1 MKSMLTYIDIFG
13 TKFHFLTYQK
23 MKFQTWIGGIITI
36 ITFLLTIILIFI
48 FEEDFFFRKNPVYY
62 YSNII
67 DKYEKINLS
76 KEKVMIAFRL
86 EDKNGMKINSD
97 NILYPMIYYYSSSSN
112 TNNNYSE
119 KYIPYRKCKE
129 KDFEDNENL
138 ILKYGELYCIEW
150 ENLTFGGNWGNDFLY
165 YFEIRLFYCKNGENY
180 SFNNSNCTSI
190 ESLKNF
196 FSNQSVF
203 ISIYYNTVNFR
214 VNNLKK
220 PFERKHKIYLSTLN
234 HKLRKIERTYLRKQI
249 LNDDQG
255 FLFSDKKQKSI
266 WAIDS
271 INTEYNYFTEDE
283 ILNEGF
289 STMIYSFNIYMQFEK
304 MVYTRKY
311 TKIQDIIAMLSGLLT
326 FFNFLG
332 KIISDSINLSFRKL
346 KIIEMFFNVS
356 TNNTKKK
363 RITFSNLAFDATENS
378 FNKLI
383 NSNSTDLKKK
393 KYNSNINNV
402 FLFNSKSNYIN
413 IPNTTSEGKKY
424 KTQISTDL
432 HFFKDNIK
440 MNNNIKYKNKHND
453 TSLLFLKFKNGNLFS
468 KKNPNDFSIK
478 TLVTVDLKKKMKT
491 ICCCNYYS
499 NNKNKLKKKKTI
511 YELTNDI
518 YDEKC
523 DLFFYFL
530 SLKEIRFLKE
540 IFLNPHQNLSI
551 KFTKKL
557 NVVEK
562 ENLFDIKKNENKREK
577 IIEYFKRMFRYKK
590 NSKLDNFIFEKLDD
604 DIKTQILAKK

>member
-1 MKSMLTYIDIFG
+1 M
-13 TKFHFLTYQK
+13 
-23 MKFQTWIGGIITI
+23 
-36 ITFLLTIILIFI
+36 
-48 FEEDFFFRKNPVYY
+48 Y
-62 YSNII
+62 YS
-67 DKYEKINLS
+67 
-76 KEKVMIAFRL
+76 
-86 EDKNGMKINSD
+86 
-97 NILYPMIYYYSSSSN
+97 
-112 TNNNYSE
+112 
-119 KYIPYRKCKE
+119 
-129 KDFEDNENL
+129 
-138 ILKYGELYCIEW
+138 
-150 ENLTFGGNWGNDFLY
+150 FLY
-165 YFEIRLFYCKNGENY
+165 KL
-180 SFNNSNCTSI
+180 
-190 ESLKNF
+190 
-196 FSNQSVF
+196 
-203 ISIYYNTVNFR
+203 
-214 VNNLKK
+214 
-220 PFERKHKIYLSTLN
+220 PF
-234 HKLRKIERTYLRKQI
+234 
-249 LNDDQG
+249 
-255 FLFSDKKQKSI
+255 
-266 WAIDS
+266 W
-271 INTEYNYFTEDE
+271 
-283 ILNEGF
+283 
-289 STMIYSFNIYMQFEK
+289 
-304 MVYTRKY
+304 
-311 TKIQDIIAMLSGLLT
+311 
-326 FFNFLG
+326 
-332 KIISDSINLSFRKL
+332 
-346 KIIEMFFNVS
+346 
-356 TNNTKKK
+356 KK

-393 KYNSNINNV
+393 KFNSNINNV